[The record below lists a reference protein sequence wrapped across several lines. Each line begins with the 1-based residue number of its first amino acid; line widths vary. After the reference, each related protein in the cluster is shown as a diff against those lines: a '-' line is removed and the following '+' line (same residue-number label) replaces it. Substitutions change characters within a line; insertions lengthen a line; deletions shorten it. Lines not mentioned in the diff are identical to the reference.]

1 MYKLRVEDIILTRR
15 CQCPSLCSSADGEAF
30 DLTSGI
36 QLKEV
41 AQVYDYFITFEREVE
56 FIWPSKWTFIKTLFF
71 VTRYSPFLDVTL
83 DVFREWH
90 FAWYREYTSYSWS
103 VVADHRL
110 EPRRWL
116 VVYLVS
122 RCRSIFQRRGDC
134 SRSDGML
141 QGCSSLG

>member
-1 MYKLRVEDIILTRR
+1 M
-15 CQCPSLCSSADGEAF
+15 
-30 DLTSGI
+30 
-36 QLKEV
+36 
-41 AQVYDYFITFEREVE
+41 QVYDYFITFEREVE

-83 DVFREWH
+83 DVFRAWH
-90 FAWYREYTSYSWS
+90 FSRYREQTSYGWA

-122 RCRSIFQRRGDC
+122 RCRSIFQWLRGIAHTLTAYRRDVLH
-134 SRSDGML
+134 RD
-141 QGCSSLG
+141 SLGRRYEEISRCPLSIC